1 MIELNKLQLSI
12 TMGKITKDEAIETLR
27 KALVYSMRI
36 GDRLVLNCGKYNMN
50 FLTDWTDPVNF
61 PT

>member
-1 MIELNKLQLSI
+1 
-12 TMGKITKDEAIETLR
+12 MGKITKDEAIETLR

-36 GDRLVLNCGKYNMN
+36 GDRLVLNCGNYNIN

>member
-1 MIELNKLQLSI
+1 MVELNKLQLAI

-36 GDRLVLNCGKYNMN
+36 GDRLVLNCG
-50 FLTDWTDPVNF
+50 
-61 PT
+61 